1 MPQLTVISSTNETF
15 NPIEQL
21 SLSLSTQQLIRSPSM
36 KLKLKPQLVP
46 TKQLKMH
53 SVFYGLRKIPLG
65 PRPPKFLFP

>member
-1 MPQLTVISSTNETF
+1 MAKLTGISSTNETF

-21 SLSLSTQQLIRSPSM
+21 PLSLPLSLSTQQLIPLPSV

-53 SVFYGLRKIPLG
+53 SVL
-65 PRPPKFLFP
+65 